1 MNRVIE
7 NKHEERIKNSDPSNG
22 SSDAM
27 HGRRTSHTTA
37 KWSLKPQGKRDVPL
51 PGQLSLFDWGGSKT

>member
-1 MNRVIE
+1 MNKLIE
-7 NKHEERIKNSDPSNG
+7 NKHEGPINNSDPFKG

-27 HGRRTSHTTA
+27 HGRRTSNTTA

-51 PGQLSLFDWGGSKT
+51 PGQLSLFDWGGSKA